1 MKAEDVQ
8 ISHKIISSVAIALL
22 GEVVP
27 SLRAIAIDWN
37 EHRIRTISYYDG
49 VPTEDD
55 FYLAEIIKSELR
67 EDFGEEWSITTEV
80 ARRDVP
86 EKMEPLRSWAFYRKE
101 R

>member
-22 GEVVP
+22 REVVP
-27 SLRAIAIDWN
+27 SLRAIAVDWN
-37 EHRIRTISYYDG
+37 EHQIRTISYYDG
-49 VPTEDD
+49 VPTGDD
-55 FYLAEIIKSELR
+55 FYLAEIIESELR
-67 EDFGEEWSITTEV
+67 EDFGEEWSITTEA

>member
-27 SLRAIAIDWN
+27 SLRAVAVDWS
-37 EHRIRTISYYDG
+37 EHRIRTISYYEG
-49 VPTEDD
+49 APTEDD
-55 FYLAEIIKSELR
+55 LYLAEIIRSELR
-67 EDFGEEWSITTEV
+67 EDFGEGWAITTEV
-80 ARRDVP
+80 VRRDAP
-86 EKMEPLRSWAFYRKE
+86 AKMEPLRSWAFYRKE